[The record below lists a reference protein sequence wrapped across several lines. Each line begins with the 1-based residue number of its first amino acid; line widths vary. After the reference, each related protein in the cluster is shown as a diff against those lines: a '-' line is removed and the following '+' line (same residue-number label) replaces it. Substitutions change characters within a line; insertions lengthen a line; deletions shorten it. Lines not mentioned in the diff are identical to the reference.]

1 MSLIKYIHS
10 SLKFI
15 CLAFLSITHSFNYL
29 NHITFILLS
38 LKEKEKIEK
47 SYYVYIIIYFII
59 YEIMKYASNN
69 ITIKFIKFIGD
80 HVYYS
85 FSICILAVINLIF
98 SFFSFSYSSIL
109 VYILYRIFISLF
121 NNIASYIDLPIS
133 LLYTKKE
140 FHFKKRNF
148 SFLQKVSNFLF
159 FISFLL
165 FFKYSKNFNFYCF
178 FLAFL
183 NLICFIFTLII
194 LGCNKENIYNK
205 YYPNVAEKET
215 FQLKEK
221 NRKNSKVNKEEVPN
235 KNTNDIGIKIDNPI
249 NISNSSSVHNNNI
262 TTNMNNT
269 ENYMKQ
275 QQNLILNQANNSI
288 KIEDQPA
295 NENRGGNNSQTWR
308 GFLFPFLFLDNNTNQ
323 NLYPQKIKIV
333 IGLLIV
339 FVVLKCLNFLSLFML
354 IFKSHEIKLFS
365 FIVKSNELLFPE
377 ISSFLNITSV
387 TEEYILLFTCY
398 YFLNIFLYLINM
410 SYTSCAIKKKCINY
424 AFYYSSV
431 LLIFVSNIFFV
442 YYYLKKTNEINTDK
456 FLIRSNIIFLFL
468 LNLVMNE
475 CSMIMSVYYNIKG
488 KESGF
493 VERTLKEIKSLSVF
507 FAGILFSLIQILIAV
522 ISSDTNSFEKYFYF
536 IIFISFILI
545 IYFISLLFL

>member
-1 MSLIKYIHS
+1 MSLIKFMHS
-10 SLKFI
+10 SVKFI

-47 SYYVYIIIYFII
+47 SYHVYIIIYFII
-59 YEIMKYASNN
+59 YELMKYVTNN

-85 FSICILAVINLIF
+85 LSICILAVINLIF
-98 SFFSFSYSSIL
+98 SFISFSYSNIF

-133 LLYTKKE
+133 LLYQKKE

-148 SFLQKVSNFLF
+148 SFLQKISNFLF
-159 FISFLL
+159 FLCFLKC
-165 FFKYSKNFNFYCF
+165 FKYSKNFNFYCF

-183 NLICFIFTLII
+183 NLLCFIFTLII
-194 LGCNKENIYNK
+194 LGCNKESIYNK
-205 YYPNVAEKET
+205 YYPNVQERET
-215 FQLKEK
+215 YQLNEK
-221 NRKNSKVNKEEVPN
+221 NKKNNKEEIPN
-235 KNTNDIGIKIDNPI
+235 KSNNDIEIKIDNTI
-249 NISNSSSVHNNNI
+249 NNSNSSSVHNNNI

-269 ENYMKQ
+269 DNYMKQ
-275 QQNLILNQANNSI
+275 QQNLILNKPNNSI
-288 KIEDQPA
+288 KIEDQSN
-295 NENRGGNNSQTWR
+295 NENRGSNNSNTWR
-308 GFLFPFLFLDNNTNQ
+308 GFLFPFLFLENNTNQ

-333 IGLLIV
+333 IGLLV
-339 FVVLKCLNFLSLFML
+339 ALVALKCLNFLSLFMV
-354 IFKSHEIKLFS
+354 IFKSHEIKLVS
-365 FIVKSNELLFPE
+365 YIDKNNELLFPE
-377 ISSFLNITSV
+377 LSSILNITSV
-387 TEEYILLFTCY
+387 TEEYIFLFTCY

-410 SYTSCAIKKKCINY
+410 SYTSCALKKKCINY
-424 AFYYSSV
+424 TFYYSSV
-431 LLIFVSNIFFV
+431 LLTFCSNIFFV
-442 YYYLKKTNEINTDK
+442 YYYLQKTDEINSDK
-456 FLIRSNIIFLFL
+456 FLIRRNISLLFL
-468 LNLVMNE
+468 LNLIMNE
-475 CSMIMSVYYNIKG
+475 CSMIMSVFYNIKG

-493 VERTLKEIKSLSVF
+493 VEKTLKDIKSLSVF

-536 IIFISFILI
+536 IVFISFILI

>member
-1 MSLIKYIHS
+1 MSLIKFMHS
-10 SLKFI
+10 SVKFI

-47 SYYVYIIIYFII
+47 SYHVYIIIYFII
-59 YEIMKYASNN
+59 YELMKYVTNN

-85 FSICILAVINLIF
+85 LSICILAVINLIF
-98 SFFSFSYSSIL
+98 SFISFSYSNIF

-133 LLYTKKE
+133 LLYQKKE

-148 SFLQKVSNFLF
+148 SFLQKISNFLF
-159 FISFLL
+159 FLCFLKC
-165 FFKYSKNFNFYCF
+165 FKYSKNFNFYCF

-183 NLICFIFTLII
+183 NLLCFIFTLII
-194 LGCNKENIYNK
+194 LGCNKESIYNK
-205 YYPNVAEKET
+205 YYPNVQERET
-215 FQLKEK
+215 YQLNEK
-221 NRKNSKVNKEEVPN
+221 NKKNNKEEIPN
-235 KNTNDIGIKIDNPI
+235 KSNNDIEIKIDNTI
-249 NISNSSSVHNNNI
+249 NNSNSSSVHNNNI

-269 ENYMKQ
+269 DNYMKQ
-275 QQNLILNQANNSI
+275 QQNLILNKPNNSI
-288 KIEDQPA
+288 KIEDQSN
-295 NENRGGNNSQTWR
+295 NENRGSNNSNTWR
-308 GFLFPFLFLDNNTNQ
+308 GFLFPFLFLENNTNQ

-333 IGLLIV
+333 IGLLV
-339 FVVLKCLNFLSLFML
+339 ALVALKCLNFLSLFMV
-354 IFKSHEIKLFS
+354 IFKSHEIKLVS
-365 FIVKSNELLFPE
+365 YIDKNNELLFPE
-377 ISSFLNITSV
+377 LSSILNITTV
-387 TEEYILLFTCY
+387 TEEYIFLFTCY

-410 SYTSCAIKKKCINY
+410 SYTSCALKKKCINY
-424 AFYYSSV
+424 TFYYSSV
-431 LLIFVSNIFFV
+431 LLTFCSNIFFV
-442 YYYLKKTNEINTDK
+442 YYYLQKTDEINSDK
-456 FLIRSNIIFLFL
+456 FLIRRNISLLFL
-468 LNLVMNE
+468 LNLIMNE
-475 CSMIMSVYYNIKG
+475 CSMIMSVFYNIKG

-493 VERTLKEIKSLSVF
+493 VEKTLKDIKSLSVF

-536 IIFISFILI
+536 IVFISFILI

>member
-1 MSLIKYIHS
+1 MSLIKFMHS
-10 SLKFI
+10 SVKFI

-47 SYYVYIIIYFII
+47 SYHVYIIIYFII
-59 YEIMKYASNN
+59 YELMKYVTNN

-85 FSICILAVINLIF
+85 LSICILAVINLIF
-98 SFFSFSYSSIL
+98 SFISFSYSNIF

-133 LLYTKKE
+133 LLYQKKE

-148 SFLQKVSNFLF
+148 SFLQKISNFLF
-159 FISFLL
+159 FLCFLKC
-165 FFKYSKNFNFYCF
+165 FKYSKNFNFYCF

-183 NLICFIFTLII
+183 NLLCFIFTLII
-194 LGCNKENIYNK
+194 LGCNKESIYNK
-205 YYPNVAEKET
+205 YYPNVQERET
-215 FQLKEK
+215 YQLNEK
-221 NRKNSKVNKEEVPN
+221 NKKNNKEEIPN
-235 KNTNDIGIKIDNPI
+235 KSNNDIEIKIDNTI
-249 NISNSSSVHNNNI
+249 NNSNSSSVHNNNI

-269 ENYMKQ
+269 DNYMKQ
-275 QQNLILNQANNSI
+275 QQNLILNKPNNSI
-288 KIEDQPA
+288 KIEDQSN
-295 NENRGGNNSQTWR
+295 NENRGSNNSNTWR
-308 GFLFPFLFLDNNTNQ
+308 GFLFPFLFLENNTNQ

-333 IGLLIV
+333 IGLLV
-339 FVVLKCLNFLSLFML
+339 ALVALKCLNFLSLFMV
-354 IFKSHEIKLFS
+354 IFKSHEIK
-365 FIVKSNELLFPE
+365 IVSYIDKNNELLFPE
-377 ISSFLNITSV
+377 LSSILNITTV
-387 TEEYILLFTCY
+387 TEEYIFLFTCY

-410 SYTSCAIKKKCINY
+410 SYTSCALKKKCINY
-424 AFYYSSV
+424 GFYYSSV
-431 LLIFVSNIFFV
+431 LLTFCSNIFFV
-442 YYYLKKTNEINTDK
+442 YYYLQKTDEINSDK
-456 FLIRSNIIFLFL
+456 FLIRRNISLLFL
-468 LNLVMNE
+468 LNLIMNE
-475 CSMIMSVYYNIKG
+475 CSMIMSVFYNIKG

-493 VERTLKEIKSLSVF
+493 VEKTLKDIKSLSVF

-536 IIFISFILI
+536 IVFISFILI

>member
-1 MSLIKYIHS
+1 MSLIKCIHS
-10 SLKFI
+10 SVKFI

-47 SYYVYIIIYFII
+47 SYHVYIIIYFII
-59 YEIMKYASNN
+59 YEIMKYVTNN

-80 HVYYS
+80 HVYFS
-85 FSICILAVINLIF
+85 LSICILAVINLIF
-98 SFFSFSYSSIL
+98 SFVSFSYSSIF

-133 LLYTKKE
+133 LLYQKKE
-140 FHFKKRNF
+140 LYFKKRNF

-159 FISFLL
+159 FLCFLL
-165 FFKYSKNFNFYCF
+165 FFKYSKNFNFHCF

-194 LGCNKENIYNK
+194 LGCNKESIYNK
-205 YYPNVAEKET
+205 YYPNVPERET
-215 FQLKEK
+215 YELKEK
-221 NRKNSKVNKEEVPN
+221 NKKNNKEEIPN
-235 KNTNDIGIKIDNPI
+235 KNTNDMEIKIDNTI
-249 NISNSSSVHNNNI
+249 NNSNSSSIHNNNI
-262 TTNMNNT
+262 TTNMNNS

-275 QQNLILNQANNSI
+275 QQNLILNKPNNSI
-288 KIEDQPA
+288 KIEDQSP

-308 GFLFPFLFLDNNTNQ
+308 GFLFPFLFLDNNANQ

-333 IGLLIV
+333 VGLLIV
-339 FVVLKCLNFLSLFML
+339 FVSLKCLNFLSLFMV
-354 IFKSHEIKLFS
+354 IFKSHEIKLVS
-365 FIVKSNELLFPE
+365 YIDKTNELLFPE

-387 TEEYILLFTCY
+387 TEEYIFLFTCY
-398 YFLNIFLYLINM
+398 YFLNILFYLINM

-424 AFYYSSV
+424 AFYYSSL
-431 LLIFVSNIFFV
+431 LLIFCSNIFFV
-442 YYYLKKTNEINTDK
+442 YYYLQKADEINTDK
-456 FLIRSNIIFLFL
+456 FLIRRNIIMLFL
-468 LNLVMNE
+468 LNLIMNE

-493 VERTLKEIKSLSVF
+493 VEKTLKDIKSLSVF
-507 FAGILFSLIQILIAV
+507 FAGILFLLIQILIAV
-522 ISSDTNSFEKYFYF
+522 ISSDTNSFEKLFYF
-536 IIFISFILI
+536 IVFISLIII

>member
-1 MSLIKYIHS
+1 MSLIKFMHS
-10 SLKFI
+10 SVKFI

-47 SYYVYIIIYFII
+47 SYHVYIIIYFII
-59 YEIMKYASNN
+59 YELMKYVTNN

-85 FSICILAVINLIF
+85 LSICILAVINLIF
-98 SFFSFSYSSIL
+98 SFISFSYSNIF

-133 LLYTKKE
+133 LLYQKKE

-148 SFLQKVSNFLF
+148 SFLQKISNFLF
-159 FISFLL
+159 FLCFLKC
-165 FFKYSKNFNFYCF
+165 FKYSKNFNFYCF

-183 NLICFIFTLII
+183 NLLCFIFTLII
-194 LGCNKENIYNK
+194 LGCNKESIYNK
-205 YYPNVAEKET
+205 YYPNVQERET
-215 FQLKEK
+215 YQLNEK
-221 NRKNSKVNKEEVPN
+221 NKKNNKEEIPN
-235 KNTNDIGIKIDNPI
+235 KSNNDIEIKIDNTI
-249 NISNSSSVHNNNI
+249 NNSNSSSVHNNNI

-269 ENYMKQ
+269 DNYMKQ
-275 QQNLILNQANNSI
+275 QQNLILNKPNNSI
-288 KIEDQPA
+288 KIEDQSN
-295 NENRGGNNSQTWR
+295 NENRGSNNSNTWR
-308 GFLFPFLFLDNNTNQ
+308 GFLFPFLFLENNTNQ

-333 IGLLIV
+333 IGLLV
-339 FVVLKCLNFLSLFML
+339 ALVALKCLNFLSLFMV
-354 IFKSHEIKLFS
+354 IFKSHEIKLVS
-365 FIVKSNELLFPE
+365 YIDKNNELLFPE
-377 ISSFLNITSV
+377 LSSILNITTV
-387 TEEYILLFTCY
+387 TEEYIFLFTCY
-398 YFLNIFLYLINM
+398 YFLNIFLYLINI
-410 SYTSCAIKKKCINY
+410 SYTSCALKKKCINY

-431 LLIFVSNIFFV
+431 LLTFCSNIFFV
-442 YYYLKKTNEINTDK
+442 YYYLQKTDEINSDK
-456 FLIRSNIIFLFL
+456 FLIRRNISLLFL
-468 LNLVMNE
+468 LNLIMNE
-475 CSMIMSVYYNIKG
+475 CSMIMSVFYNIKG

-493 VERTLKEIKSLSVF
+493 VEKTLKDIKSLSVF

-536 IIFISFILI
+536 IVFISFILI

>member
-1 MSLIKYIHS
+1 MSLIKFMHS
-10 SLKFI
+10 SVKFI

-47 SYYVYIIIYFII
+47 SYHVYIIIYFII
-59 YEIMKYASNN
+59 YELMKYVTNN

-85 FSICILAVINLIF
+85 LSICILAVINLIF
-98 SFFSFSYSSIL
+98 SFISFSYSNIF

-133 LLYTKKE
+133 LLYQKKE

-148 SFLQKVSNFLF
+148 SFLQKISNFLF
-159 FISFLL
+159 FLCFLKC
-165 FFKYSKNFNFYCF
+165 FKYSKNFNFYCF

-183 NLICFIFTLII
+183 NLLCFIFTLII
-194 LGCNKENIYNK
+194 LGCNKESIYNK
-205 YYPNVAEKET
+205 YYPNVQERET
-215 FQLKEK
+215 YQLNEK
-221 NRKNSKVNKEEVPN
+221 NKKNNKEEIPN
-235 KNTNDIGIKIDNPI
+235 KSNNDIEIKIDNTI
-249 NISNSSSVHNNNI
+249 NNSNSSSVHNNNI

-269 ENYMKQ
+269 DNYMKQ
-275 QQNLILNQANNSI
+275 QQNLILNKPNNSI
-288 KIEDQPA
+288 KIEDQSN
-295 NENRGGNNSQTWR
+295 NENRGSNNSNTWR
-308 GFLFPFLFLDNNTNQ
+308 GFLFPFLFLENNTNQ

-333 IGLLIV
+333 IGLLV
-339 FVVLKCLNFLSLFML
+339 ALVALKCLNFLSLFMV
-354 IFKSHEIKLFS
+354 IFKSHEIKLVS
-365 FIVKSNELLFPE
+365 YIDKNNELLFPE
-377 ISSFLNITSV
+377 LSSILNITTV
-387 TEEYILLFTCY
+387 TEEYIFLFTCY

-410 SYTSCAIKKKCINY
+410 SYTSCALKKKCINY

-431 LLIFVSNIFFV
+431 LLTFCSNIFFV
-442 YYYLKKTNEINTDK
+442 YYYLQKTDEINSDK
-456 FLIRSNIIFLFL
+456 FLIRRNISLLFL
-468 LNLVMNE
+468 LNLIMNE
-475 CSMIMSVYYNIKG
+475 CSMIMSVFYNIKG

-493 VERTLKEIKSLSVF
+493 VEKTLKDIKSLSVF

-536 IIFISFILI
+536 IVFISFILI

>member
-1 MSLIKYIHS
+1 MHS
-10 SLKFI
+10 SVKFI

-47 SYYVYIIIYFII
+47 SYHVYIIIYFII
-59 YEIMKYASNN
+59 YELMKYVTNN

-85 FSICILAVINLIF
+85 LSICILAVINLIF
-98 SFFSFSYSSIL
+98 SFISFSYSNIF

-133 LLYTKKE
+133 LLYQKKE

-148 SFLQKVSNFLF
+148 SFLQKISNFLF
-159 FISFLL
+159 FLCFLKC
-165 FFKYSKNFNFYCF
+165 FKYSKNFNFYCF

-183 NLICFIFTLII
+183 NLLCFIFTLII
-194 LGCNKENIYNK
+194 LGCNKESIYNK
-205 YYPNVAEKET
+205 YYPNVQERET
-215 FQLKEK
+215 YQLNEK
-221 NRKNSKVNKEEVPN
+221 NKKNNKEEIPN
-235 KNTNDIGIKIDNPI
+235 KSNNDIEIKIDNTI
-249 NISNSSSVHNNNI
+249 NNSNSSSVHNNNI

-269 ENYMKQ
+269 DNYMKQ
-275 QQNLILNQANNSI
+275 QQNLILNKPNNSI
-288 KIEDQPA
+288 KIEDQSN
-295 NENRGGNNSQTWR
+295 NENRGSNNSNTWR
-308 GFLFPFLFLDNNTNQ
+308 GFLFPFLFLENNTNQ

-333 IGLLIV
+333 IGLLV
-339 FVVLKCLNFLSLFML
+339 ALVALKCLNFLSLFMV
-354 IFKSHEIKLFS
+354 IFKSHEIKLVS
-365 FIVKSNELLFPE
+365 YIDKNNELLFPE
-377 ISSFLNITSV
+377 LSSILNITTV
-387 TEEYILLFTCY
+387 TEEYIFLFTCY

-410 SYTSCAIKKKCINY
+410 SYTSCALKKKCINY

-431 LLIFVSNIFFV
+431 LLTFCSNIFFV
-442 YYYLKKTNEINTDK
+442 YYYLQKTDEINSDK
-456 FLIRSNIIFLFL
+456 FLIRRNISLLFL
-468 LNLVMNE
+468 LNLIMNE
-475 CSMIMSVYYNIKG
+475 CSMIMSVFYNIKG

-493 VERTLKEIKSLSVF
+493 VEKTLKDIKSLSVF

-536 IIFISFILI
+536 IVFISFILI